1 MTLRLTSV
9 HKSELAF
16 LPAHVGRCPL
26 PRPPSASPSRSRLL
40 LRDRRGCR
48 RWGGLGGALQHTQ
61 AHAHTS
67 VASQSSCLFE
77 SLLPARCCTRRRP
90 ARLPFPVQLSSSRR
104 LFQQALGHPSQ
115 LQAPWRCRVFTGTSG
130 DLPRGQRPHRALR
143 LCALYPGA
151 CREVPVGPMCCNAA
165 TVLGLKGR

>member
-1 MTLRLTSV
+1 M
-9 HKSELAF
+9 HKSERAF

-26 PRPPSASPSRSRLL
+26 PRPPSAFPLPVTAAAPGQEGL
-40 LRDRRGCR
+40 PAV
-48 RWGGLGGALQHTQ
+48 GGLGGALQHTQ

-77 SLLPARCCTRRRP
+77 SLLPARCCTGRRP